1 MQNWISLVKS
11 VRHRIERLYAHRS
24 VRLWCLYVFILPLS
38 LSLLRKWVD
47 EWMDGWISV
56 CASVCMC
63 LRACVCAYVH
73 VSVSCTCGCAHI
85 CTHAHVPIHMCRW
98 TINTQIFQKKPIN
111 TRIFAPIIITPANR
125 KKKFRFEMQSEFAF
139 PLRREMCR
147 YVSCHDVYGERNAGY
162 TASHS
167 WLHTSQHSCQHHTCH
182 HFRCQ
187 RHLYQHL

>member
-1 MQNWISLVKS
+1 MCACACVRVS
-11 VRHRIERLYAHRS
+11 VRMCMFLYRVRVGVLTYVRMYTYPYICVGEQLTPRFFKKSQSTRVYLLPSLLHRRIE
-24 VRLWCLYVFILPLS
+24 
-38 LSLLRKWVD
+38 
-47 EWMDGWISV
+47 
-56 CASVCMC
+56 
-63 LRACVCAYVH
+63 
-73 VSVSCTCGCAHI
+73 
-85 CTHAHVPIHMCRW
+85 
-98 TINTQIFQKKPIN
+98 
-111 TRIFAPIIITPANR
+111 

-167 WLHTSQHSCQHHTCH
+167 WLHTSQHSCQHRTCH